1 MRTPAGASGREQAD
15 DKMTADAKGRA
26 SADMASVDEY
36 IAEHGV
42 VQAIQVKRVAS
53 LLMTYRCTLACA
65 HCLFNCG
72 PRQPRRYHS
81 VEHGVRYLRMLHETD
96 RVIHIAGG
104 EAMMEYET
112 MLAIC
117 REASSYEAAPH
128 FVETNA
134 TWCTNTALVRRRLRE
149 LKETGMRGLY
159 ISADPFHLAFFPV
172 DRYLR
177 CYEVAVE
184 LFGEENV
191 MAPKA
196 TRQELQEMQEIGR
209 DPERLAEL
217 VRESPPQMVGRAGE
231 ALARLL
237 PPRPIEELGG
247 DGLWQG
253 EPEGMSCAREFDPD
267 TMWEMHIDPYDN
279 IQTCCGVI
287 VGNGRRTPL
296 PELMAAGFAE
306 GNPIVAALCEEGP
319 VGLLRMAEALG
330 YQRVEY
336 VQKCHLCWEVRRF
349 LRPHYPEVLGPDEIY
364 GTLLSS

>member
-1 MRTPAGASGREQAD
+1 
-15 DKMTADAKGRA
+15 MTAEADNAARA
-26 SADMASVDEY
+26 DTAPVDEY
-36 IAEHGV
+36 IAAHGM
-42 VQAIQVKRVAS
+42 VQAIQAERVAS

-81 VEHGVRYLRMLHETD
+81 VEQGVRYLRMLHETD

-112 MLAIC
+112 VLAIC
-117 REASSYEAAPH
+117 REASGCGAAPH
-128 FVETNA
+128 FIETNA
-134 TWCTNTALVRRRLRE
+134 TWCTNIALVRRRLTE
-149 LKETGMRGLY
+149 LRETGVRGLY
-159 ISADPFHLAFFPV
+159 VSADPFHLASFPV

-196 TRQELQEMQEIGR
+196 TRHELREMQEIGR
-209 DPERLAEL
+209 DPERLAEF

-231 ALARLL
+231 VLAKLL
-237 PPRPIEELGG
+237 PPRAIAEFGA
-247 DGLWQG
+247 DRLWQG
-253 EPEGMSCAREFDPD
+253 KPEGMSCAREFDPE
-267 TMWEMHIDPYDN
+267 TMWEIHIDPYGN

-287 VGNGRRTPL
+287 VGNGRLTPL
-296 PELMAAGFAE
+296 PELLAEGFAE
-306 GNPIVAALCEEGP
+306 DNPIVAALCEEGP

-330 YQRVEY
+330 YERGEY
-336 VQKCHLCWEVRRF
+336 VQKCHLCWQVRRF
-349 LRPHYPEVLGPDEIY
+349 LRPHFPEVLGPDEIY
-364 GTLLSS
+364 GPKPDS